1 MAAKR
6 PQIAK
11 RPNWRFWNPNLPKGL
26 SDEELSEIVR
36 QAVKETGA
44 SSPKQMGQVMGAV
57 MKKLAGQAVD
67 GKKVQELVKT
77 LLV

>member
-1 MAAKR
+1 
-6 PQIAK
+6 
-11 RPNWRFWNPNLPKGL
+11 
-26 SDEELSEIVR
+26 
-36 QAVKETGA
+36 
-44 SSPKQMGQVMGAV
+44 MGQVMGAV